1 MGFWRRCLPYLALV
15 GALGCAA
22 QGNEGVQPDSPKA
35 APNSSPTSQSDAGLP
50 AFLTSDFGARVAH
63 ARQLGDERPAA
74 LEFHDPAAFARAAEQ
89 TAAKDGLGPTVVDSG
104 AFQLA
109 FGFALLARHSSPP
122 YAKTQRENLLAF
134 YDRGR
139 HVVHARRDAGAEGG
153 DEALELLIAHELGHA
168 LQAQHFAAPNFAR
181 LSAEDARLALLALF
195 EGDAMLTML
204 AFQAGQAFM
213 PLGRRLALAAGQT
226 GDIATFERASGM
238 ASETEAM
245 SALTRARLEFP
256 YASGLN
262 FVGELYRAGGFTL
275 VNRAFGHAPT
285 STEQV
290 LHPERYLAGDEPAL
304 VPVPAVPAGYHAV
317 AEGTVGELLTRLAL
331 SACVRTPDAIRAA
344 EGWGGD
350 AFQIV
355 EKDNLGGLLWATT
368 WDTLEDA
375 KEFEHAVRELS
386 SACWARAQLSA
397 RSVFSGPA
405 WVVRRGKHVAVQRG
419 IPPSVAKPL
428 GARMLELPAPQKQLR
443 PPFGAIALRPHPKP
457 ASLGKARQQNGRIV
471 IPQMGVSAA
480 VPRGY
485 AVEVSEIVV
494 LAAAPP
500 SGARLVLSL
509 SGWMV
514 NAESLE
520 RLYAEY
526 AAAVESEIRVPLK
539 LETASVPVATPIG
552 EGTLRSWRV
561 SDRGLGFQLLVIP
574 MCNNTGNLLVAMASE
589 DAATEQAQRRWLTTL
604 GLLPRRPGDLC
615 DSLNP

>member
-1 MGFWRRCLPYLALV
+1 MGFWCRCLQYLALA
-15 GALGCAA
+15 GAAGCAA
-22 QGNEGVQPDSPKA
+22 PGAEGAQPDAPSGA
-35 APNSSPTSQSDAGLP
+35 ANARPTSNADAGLP
-50 AFLTSDFGARVAH
+50 AFLTSDFGKRVAH
-63 ARQLGDERPAA
+63 ARQLSDERPAA
-74 LEFHDPAAFARAAEQ
+74 LEFHEPAAFARAAEQ
-89 TAAKDGLGPTVVDSG
+89 TAARDGLGPTVVDSG

-109 FGFALLARHSSPP
+109 FGFALLAKHSSPP

-134 YDRGR
+134 YDRGG

-168 LQAQHFAAPNFAR
+168 LQAQHFGAPNFAG
-181 LSAEDARLALLALF
+181 LSAEDARLAQLALF

-204 AFQAGQAFM
+204 AYQAQQAFM
-213 PLGRRLALAAGQT
+213 PLGRRLAMASEQT

-238 ASETEAM
+238 ASEAEAM

-262 FVGELYRAGGFTL
+262 FVGELYRSGGFAL
-275 VNRAFGHAPT
+275 VNRVFGHAPT

-290 LHPERYLAGDEPAL
+290 LHPERYLAGDTPAL
-304 VPVPAVPAGYHAV
+304 VPVPAVPEGYQAV
-317 AEGTVGELLTRLAL
+317 AAGTVGELLTRLAL
-331 SACVRTPDAIRAA
+331 SACVKTSDAIRAA

-375 KEFEHAVRELS
+375 EEFESAVRELS
-386 SACWARAQLSA
+386 AACWARAQLSA

-405 WVVRRGKHVAVQRG
+405 SVVRRGKHVAVQRG

-428 GARMLELPAPQKQLR
+428 GTRLLELPAPRKKLR
-443 PPFGAIALRPHPKP
+443 PPFGAVALRPHSKP
-457 ASLGKARQQNGRIV
+457 APLGNARQVKGRIV

-480 VPRGY
+480 VPAGY

-500 SGARLVLSL
+500 SGARIVLSL
-509 SGWMV
+509 SGWIV

-526 AAAVESEIRVPLK
+526 ATAVESEVRVPLK
-539 LETASVPVATPIG
+539 PHGSDVRVATPLG
-552 EGTLRSWRV
+552 EGTLRSWRMNE
-561 SDRGLGFQLLVIP
+561 RGLGFQLLVIP

-589 DAATEQAQRRWLTTL
+589 NAETERAQRGWVGTL
-604 GLLPRRPGDLC
+604 GLLPKRPGALC
-615 DSLNP
+615 DRLDP

>member
-1 MGFWRRCLPYLALV
+1 MGSWRRCLSYLALA

-22 QGNEGVQPDSPKA
+22 PGAEGAQPDTPRASA
-35 APNSSPTSQSDAGLP
+35 GSASGSTAGLP
-50 AFLTSDFGARVAH
+50 AFLTSDFGERVAH

-74 LEFHDPAAFARAAEQ
+74 LEFHDAAAFARAAEQ

-109 FGFALLARHSSPP
+109 FGFALLAKHSSPP

-134 YDRGR
+134 YDRGG

-168 LQAQHFAAPNFAR
+168 LQAQHFAAPNFAAV
-181 LSAEDARLALLALF
+181 SAEDARLALLALF

-204 AFQAGQAFM
+204 AYQAEQAFM
-213 PLGRRLALAAGQT
+213 PLGRRLAMASEQT

-238 ASETEAM
+238 ASRTEVM

-262 FVGELYRAGGFTL
+262 FVAELYRTGGFAL
-275 VNRAFGHAPT
+275 VNRVFGHAPT

-290 LHPERYLAGDEPAL
+290 LHPERYLAGDDPAE
-304 VPVPAVPAGYHAV
+304 VPVPAVPDGYRAV
-317 AEGTVGELLTRLAL
+317 AQGSVGELLTRLAL
-331 SACVRTPDAIRAA
+331 SACVKTADAIRAA

-355 EKDNLGGLLWATT
+355 EKDDLGGLLWATT
-368 WDTLEDA
+368 WDTVADA
-375 KEFEHAVRELS
+375 DEFESAVRELS
-386 SACWARAQLSA
+386 AACWARAQLSA

-428 GARMLELPAPQKQLR
+428 AARLLDLPPPRPKLR

-457 ASLGKARQQNGRIV
+457 APLGNARQLKGRIV
-471 IPQMGVSAA
+471 IPQLGVSAS
-480 VPRGY
+480 VPAGY
-485 AVEVSEIVV
+485 TLEVSEIVV
-494 LAAAPP
+494 LAAPPP
-500 SGARLVLSL
+500 SGARIVLSL
-509 SGWMV
+509 SGWIV

-526 AAAVESEIRVPLK
+526 AAAVESEVRVPLK
-539 LETASVPVATPIG
+539 RHGADVRVATPIG
-552 EGTLRSWRV
+552 EGSLRSWRV
-561 SDRGLGFQLLVIP
+561 NERGLGFQLLVIP

-589 DAATEQAQRRWLTTL
+589 HAETDRTQRAWLTTL
-604 GLLPRRPGDLC
+604 ALLPRRPGDVC
-615 DSLNP
+615 DQLDP